1 MAPSLT
7 ETLFALGL
15 GDRLVGVT
23 RYCGFPAEARALPAV
38 GGHLDPS
45 YEAIV
50 ALEPDLVLLHRAH
63 GEAERRLRSLDI
75 RSARVDQDRV
85 DAVLRSFRE
94 IAAACGV
101 PERGAGLR
109 ARVEAELDAAR
120 VPPERDPPRILVVVN
135 RTVGVAVRTVWAAGR
150 GSYHDDLLRLA
161 GAVNVLGDTVVAHP
175 ELSREGLLALD
186 PDVVLDL
193 VADLDER
200 GVDRQ
205 AAIRDWADLRILRA
219 VRAGRIHM
227 LDDDALFVPGPRV
240 ADAVRAFATAIHRGE
255 DGEPPP

>member
-7 ETLFALGL
+7 ETLFALGI
-15 GDRLVGVT
+15 GERVVGVT
-23 RYCGFPAEARALPAV
+23 RYCDYPPKVRALPAV

-63 GEAERRLRSLDI
+63 AEAERRLRSI
-75 RSARVDQDRV
+75 GIPSVRIDQDRV
-85 DAVLRSFRE
+85 ESVLRSFADV
-94 IAAACGV
+94 AAACGV
-101 PERGAGLR
+101 PERGAKLR
-109 ARVEAELDAAR
+109 ARVAAELDAAR
-120 VPPERDPPRILVVVN
+120 VPVRADPPRVLVVVS
-135 RTVGVAVRTVWAAGR
+135 RTVGADVRTVWAAAP

-193 VADLDER
+193 VADLEER
-200 GVDRQ
+200 GIDRRT
-205 AAIRDWADLRILRA
+205 ARSDWADLRILRS
-219 VRAGRIHM
+219 VRAGRIHV

-240 ADAVRAFATAIHRGE
+240 ADAVRVFAAAIHA
-255 DGEPPP
+255 DGM